1 MIQMRDDVKAL
12 FPEGD
17 AEAFLTIDGEVVK
30 HVVASRRI
38 ISFERGGRCFFM
50 KQHYGVGWAEIF
62 KNLFQFKLP
71 VIGAEQ
77 ERSAIEAFGQP
88 GVEIETATL
97 AAWGKAGWNPAHQRS
112 FIITDALFNTQDL
125 ESYLPELARHPDRR
139 AALHLKR
146 AILNKVGDIAR
157 RLHGNGMN
165 HRDFYLCHFR
175 IQLPES
181 DLPDPLDLH
190 IYLMDLHRVQIR
202 ATVPHRWVVK
212 DIAGLLFS
220 ALYDA
225 RELPLTRGDILRFI
239 ETYTGL
245 PWRDALVQHAQLWR
259 DVIRR
264 IKWTYQHDHG
274 RLPVLPRWMENSFKQ
289 HDPMQT
295 GKS

>member
-1 MIQMRDDVKAL
+1 MIWLRDDVKNL
-12 FPEGD
+12 FPEQD
-17 AEAFLTIDGEVVK
+17 AEAFLAIDGEVVK

-38 ISFERGGRCFFM
+38 IRFERGGRTFFM

-77 ERSAIEAFGQP
+77 ERRAIGAFGQP

-97 AAWGKAGWNPAHQRS
+97 AGWGKAGLNPAHQRS

-125 ESYLPELARHPDRR
+125 ESYLPELARHPERK
-139 AALHLKR
+139 AAFRLKK

-157 RLHGNGMN
+157 RLHTNGMN

-175 IQLPES
+175 IQLP
-181 DLPDPLDLH
+181 DAGLPDPQDLH

-202 ATVPHRWVVK
+202 DEVPHRWVVK

-220 ALYDA
+220 AFYDA
-225 RELPLTRGDILRFI
+225 RELPLTRGDILRVV
-239 ETYTGL
+239 ESYTGM
-245 PWRDALVQHAQLWR
+245 PWRDALEQHEALWR
-259 DVIRR
+259 DVIKR
-264 IKWTYQHDHG
+264 IRWTYQHDHG
-274 RLPVLPRWMENSFKQ
+274 RLPVLPRWIENTIK
-289 HDPMQT
+289 
-295 GKS
+295 